1 MALIINRQGLFNVN
15 GGQPLPSEGIF
26 CRFKPEPALRGTGV
40 TIQFEYFPDKDAETK
55 WTKIGIAW
63 EVEVE
68 QPISNEEGEQ
78 TDTQTINS
86 KAFAP
91 QTKVIDLASGFA
103 KQAEAEVDAYYEQ
116 IKDTPL
122 GKGITF
128 QMGKYTLIG
137 QVMFHVLAK
146 KALEEIFGENTIV
159 IRIDLI

>member
-1 MALIINRQGLFNVN
+1 MALLINKEGLFNVN
-15 GGQPLPSEGIF
+15 GGQSLPSEGIF

-55 WTKIGIAW
+55 WSKIGIAW
-63 EVEVE
+63 EVQVE
-68 QPISNEEGEQ
+68 QPILNESDEQ
-78 TDTQTINS
+78 IDTQTILS
-86 KAFAP
+86 KVFAP
-91 QTKVIDLASGFA
+91 PTQTIDLATGFA
-103 KQAEAEVDAYYEQ
+103 KQAEAEVDAYYQ
-116 IKDTPL
+116 GIKDTPL

-146 KALEEIFGENTIV
+146 KALEEIFGEGTVV

>member
-1 MALIINRQGLFNVN
+1 MALLINKTGLFNVN

-55 WTKIGIAW
+55 WSKIGIAW

-68 QPISNEEGEQ
+68 QPILNENDEQ
-78 TDTQTINS
+78 IDTQTILS
-86 KAFAP
+86 KVFAP

-103 KQAEAEVDAYYEQ
+103 KQAEVEVDAYYEG

-122 GKGITF
+122 GQGITF

-146 KALEEIFGENTIV
+146 KALEEIFGEGTVV

>member
-1 MALIINRQGLFNVN
+1 MALLINKTGLFNVN

-40 TIQFEYFPDKDAETK
+40 TIQFEYYPDKDAETK
-55 WTKIGIAW
+55 WSKVGIAW

-68 QPISNEEGEQ
+68 QAILNENEEQ
-78 TDTQTINS
+78 IDTQTIMS
-86 KAFAP
+86 KVFAP

-103 KQAEAEVDAYYEQ
+103 KQAEAEVDAYYEG

-122 GKGITF
+122 GKGITHV
-128 QMGKYTLIG
+128 MGKYTLIG

-146 KALEEIFGENTIV
+146 KALEEIFGEGTVV